1 LPHLRLLNLDY
12 GHTPSRDHA
21 RALADCRNVL
31 KSGDAAN
38 AEQLWKRLLGIADE
52 NRPGG
57 SIDLPKLLGMLRAA
71 MADDPDLAPNAE
83 QLARALYYGSAALA
97 VRSENTAQM
106 EAEVG
111 AFALL
116 FTIGLGMLLGVVAAV
131 RQNTW
136 VDYVLS
142 TTSVIGYRMP
152 NFVIAT
158 FLLLFFAVWLDNTT
172 NGSFYF
178 QIGWSGTYG
187 SIGEIWLPAFALGFP
202 YASIVAR
209 LTRASML
216 EVIRQDY
223 IRTARAKGL
232 RETVIMVRHALR
244 NALIPVITILGPLV
258 IGIITGGVIIEN
270 IFGIPGLG
278 KEFATSILNRD
289 YNIVIGVFTM
299 YAAMVGLANL
309 LVVMLYVVIDPRI
322 RY

>member
-1 LPHLRLLNLDY
+1 VLTRGTLIYISQRLVLIVFTVLAVSSAVFLGIHRLPGDALFNEHLHGIEY
-12 GHTPSRDHA
+12 Q
-21 RALADCRNVL
+21 NVL
-31 KSGDAAN
+31 HHYG
-38 AEQLWKRLLGIADE
+38 L
-52 NRPGG
+52 
-57 SIDLPKLLGMLRAA
+57 DLPLFTQYTNFLTGMFLHGDLGESFVNRGVKIAPLVLREATV
-71 MADDPDLAPNAE
+71 
-83 QLARALYYGSAALA
+83 S
-97 VRSENTAQM
+97 
-106 EAEVG
+106 AEVG
-111 AFALL
+111 LFALI
-116 FTIGLGMLLGVVAAV
+116 FTVGIGMLLGVVAAV

-142 TTSVIGYRMP
+142 TTSVIGYSMP

-244 NALIPVITILGPLV
+244 NALIPVVTILGPLV
-258 IGIITGGVIIEN
+258 IGIITGGVVIEN

-299 YAAMVGLANL
+299 YAGLIGIANL
-309 LVVMLYVVIDPRI
+309 GVDLLYVVIDPRI